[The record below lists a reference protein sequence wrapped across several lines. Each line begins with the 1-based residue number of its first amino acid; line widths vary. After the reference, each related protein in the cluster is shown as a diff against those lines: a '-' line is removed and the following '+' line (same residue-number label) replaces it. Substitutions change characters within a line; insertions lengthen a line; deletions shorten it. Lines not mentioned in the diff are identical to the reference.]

1 MKRFDKILSKFNFF
15 EISRLVGDD
24 LVKTLEKIDNSLIS
38 HNNLRTIFKKQ
49 FSEFEVLK
57 NKTLRNKFISKL
69 SKDEVSD
76 LANLLEYKIP
86 GDDSVYSIFENK
98 SIERS
103 KEKFKIFLDFF
114 NVDREILD
122 DEKKKEESFY
132 EIIPSLSL
140 RDYQVT
146 IYNQTKRYLDSEK
159 NRVVMHMPTGAGKTI
174 TAMNLVS
181 EFLRNSKGD
190 KLVVWLAHNR
200 ELCEQ
205 AVSSFEFV
213 WSKIGNKKIS
223 LQKHYGRDKSYELI
237 NNGVF
242 VTSLN
247 QIYKDL
253 VENQKDNFVLDLA
266 KKTLFVV
273 FDEGHKATAST
284 YKYIVDFITSI
295 NNCGFL
301 GLTATPGRSY
311 LDIGEDLKLSNFY
324 LNQKVSIKA
333 PSNFNTPIEFLQD
346 EGFLSKVSI
355 EPLEYDSKQET
366 FDFDISSNLEESE
379 EFINTIHNDEDRNE
393 LIIKKTISEFKLGG
407 KILLFASNVA
417 NAKLL
422 NSILNIYDLPSDLI
436 IGDTSVQKR
445 SEIIDKFKDKEY
457 KGILVNCDILTTGF
471 DVPSADT
478 AIIARPVSS
487 IVLYSQMCGRVIRG
501 PKVDGGTENAK
512 IIQVIDKKY
521 GFRNLGEGFTF
532 WDDLWEDNLDG
543 K

>member
-190 KLVVWLAHNR
+190 K
-200 ELCEQ
+200 
-205 AVSSFEFV
+205 
-213 WSKIGNKKIS
+213 
-223 LQKHYGRDKSYELI
+223 
-237 NNGVF
+237 
-242 VTSLN
+242 
-247 QIYKDL
+247 
-253 VENQKDNFVLDLA
+253 
-266 KKTLFVV
+266 
-273 FDEGHKATAST
+273 
-284 YKYIVDFITSI
+284 
-295 NNCGFL
+295 
-301 GLTATPGRSY
+301 
-311 LDIGEDLKLSNFY
+311 
-324 LNQKVSIKA
+324 
-333 PSNFNTPIEFLQD
+333 
-346 EGFLSKVSI
+346 
-355 EPLEYDSKQET
+355 
-366 FDFDISSNLEESE
+366 
-379 EFINTIHNDEDRNE
+379 
-393 LIIKKTISEFKLGG
+393 
-407 KILLFASNVA
+407 
-417 NAKLL
+417 
-422 NSILNIYDLPSDLI
+422 
-436 IGDTSVQKR
+436 
-445 SEIIDKFKDKEY
+445 
-457 KGILVNCDILTTGF
+457 
-471 DVPSADT
+471 
-478 AIIARPVSS
+478 
-487 IVLYSQMCGRVIRG
+487 
-501 PKVDGGTENAK
+501 
-512 IIQVIDKKY
+512 
-521 GFRNLGEGFTF
+521 
-532 WDDLWEDNLDG
+532 
-543 K
+543 